1 MPLIANESSRQKQA
15 KRGRSGKMLEKMRQ
29 SSRDHEED
37 VQMDNQAPME
47 SETIIGKG
55 TTSVGS
61 LKSENGIR
69 IDGRLEGDVESESVS
84 IGETGQV
91 DGTVTGENVHIAG
104 VIHGDVSA
112 TNLELTATAQLK
124 GDLTVNGDIVMPKG
138 ARIDGKIIMQEAP
151 AKLKAVPSGVAG
163 TDDPPLSERVDSD
176 S

>member
-1 MPLIANESSRQKQA
+1 
-15 KRGRSGKMLEKMRQ
+15 MLEKMRQ
-29 SSRDHEED
+29 SSRDYSED
-37 VQMDNQAPME
+37 PTVDETVGPME
-47 SETIIGKG
+47 SETVIGKG

-112 TNLELTATAQLK
+112 TNLELTATA
-124 GDLTVNGDIVMPKG
+124 
-138 ARIDGKIIMQEAP
+138 
-151 AKLKAVPSGVAG
+151 
-163 TDDPPLSERVDSD
+163 
-176 S
+176 